1 MKKIY
6 NTLAVLAI
14 IAGLALSVIARWWV
28 VWLVAFPLL
37 YAGVISLIKMNTD
50 WIEKY

>member
-1 MKKIY
+1 MKKIC

-37 YAGVISLIKMNTD
+37 YAGTIYLLKENTD
-50 WIEKY
+50 FIEKY

>member
-6 NTLAVLAI
+6 NFIAVLAI

-37 YAGVISLIKMNTD
+37 YAGAIYLLKEHTD
-50 WIEKY
+50 FIEKY

>member
-6 NTLAVLAI
+6 NFIAVLAI
-14 IAGLALSVIARWWV
+14 IAGLALSVIALWWV

-37 YAGVISLIKMNTD
+37 YAGAISLIKMNTD

>member
-37 YAGVISLIKMNTD
+37 YAGAIYLLKENTD